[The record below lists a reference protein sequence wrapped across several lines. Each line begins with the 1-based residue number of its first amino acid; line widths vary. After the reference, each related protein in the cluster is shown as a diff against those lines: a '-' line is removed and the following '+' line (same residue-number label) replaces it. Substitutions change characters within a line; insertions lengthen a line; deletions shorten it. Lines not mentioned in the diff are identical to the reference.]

1 MYFLSNPA
9 GGSMDDRTPPLVTKI
24 IFKIIIFKITI
35 FKIILKKIKKN

>member
-24 IFKIIIFKITI
+24 IFKIIILK
-35 FKIILKKIKKN
+35 KILKKIKKN